1 MKKENKKTVATPEVQ
16 ESMQPD
22 DMSRPVVDFTN
33 VEEVRKAVIMSE
45 ILNKKY

>member
-1 MKKENKKTVATPEVQ
+1 MKKENKKTIATPELK
-16 ESMQPD
+16 ESMQL
-22 DMSRPVVDFTN
+22 DMSRPIVDFTN

>member
-1 MKKENKKTVATPEVQ
+1 MKKENKRTIAMSEVQ
-16 ESMQPD
+16 ESMSQDSSQPII
-22 DMSRPVVDFTN
+22 DFTN

>member
-1 MKKENKKTVATPEVQ
+1 MKNEKKNTNKEAVP
-16 ESMQPD
+16 ESMQPE
-22 DMSRPVVDFTN
+22 MSRPVVDFTN

>member
-16 ESMQPD
+16 ESMQH
-22 DMSRPVVDFTN
+22 DMSRPVVDFIN

>member
-1 MKKENKKTVATPEVQ
+1 MKNEKKNTQKEAMQ
-16 ESMQPD
+16 ASMQPEI
-22 DMSRPVVDFTN
+22 SRPIVDFTD

>member
-16 ESMQPD
+16 ESMKP
-22 DMSRPVVDFTN
+22 DMSRTVVDFTN

>member
-1 MKKENKKTVATPEVQ
+1 
-16 ESMQPD
+16 MQP

>member
-1 MKKENKKTVATPEVQ
+1 MKTNEKNMGTQKEAQ
-16 ESMQPD
+16 EGMLL
-22 DMSRPVVDFTN
+22 DFTN

>member
-22 DMSRPVVDFTN
+22 MSRPIVDFTN
-33 VEEVRKAVIMSE
+33 VEEVRNAVIMNE

>member
-1 MKKENKKTVATPEVQ
+1 MKKENKKTIATPELQ
-16 ESMQPD
+16 ESMQL
-22 DMSRPVVDFTN
+22 DMSRPIVDFTN

>member
-1 MKKENKKTVATPEVQ
+1 MKNEKKNTPKEGVQ
-16 ESMQPD
+16 ESIQPE
-22 DMSRPVVDFTN
+22 MPRSVVDFTN

>member
-16 ESMQPD
+16 ESMPP

>member
-1 MKKENKKTVATPEVQ
+1 MKNEKKNTHKEGVQ
-16 ESMQPD
+16 ASMQPELPR
-22 DMSRPVVDFTN
+22 SVVDFTN

>member
-1 MKKENKKTVATPEVQ
+1 MKTNEKNMGAQKEAQ
-16 ESMQPD
+16 EGMLP
-22 DMSRPVVDFTN
+22 DFTN

>member
-16 ESMQPD
+16 ESMQPELPR
-22 DMSRPVVDFTN
+22 SVVDFTN

>member
-1 MKKENKKTVATPEVQ
+1 MKKENNKTVAAPEVQ

-22 DMSRPVVDFTN
+22 MFRPVVDFTN

>member
-1 MKKENKKTVATPEVQ
+1 MKTNEKNIGMEKEAQ
-16 ESMQPD
+16 ESMLP
-22 DMSRPVVDFTN
+22 DFTN

>member
-1 MKKENKKTVATPEVQ
+1 MKKENKKTVAALEVQ

-22 DMSRPVVDFTN
+22 MSRLVVDFTN

>member
-22 DMSRPVVDFTN
+22 MSRLVVDFTN
-33 VEEVRKAVIMSE
+33 VEEVRKAVIMNE